1 MDPLTISA
9 IASAAPAVLQ
19 GIQSGIQGLRAGRIR
34 NRRPTYNIPK
44 EIYDN
49 VATATGAYNAASMY
63 GMPGQGRIQN
73 NIAGS
78 QAASNQAIMQSQQ
91 SPAAM
96 LAGLSAVNQNTSN
109 AMANLG
115 ADAARFRQSNMDNTR
130 IGMMSAKQAL
140 AQYRDREFEI
150 NKMKPFQDA
159 MFAQGALR
167 GASQQNL
174 YGSLTSLS
182 NTAAQYGIRGG
193 FNKQTQQPSTSTT
206 INTATGVGAGA
217 QGRDAII
224 NALMNTPEYA
234 GMTRE
239 QVESIVYGV

>member
-78 QAASNQAIMQSQQ
+78 QASSNQAIMQSQQ

-96 LAGLSAVNQNTSN
+96 LAGLSSVNQNTSN

-130 IGMMSAKQAL
+130 LGMLSAKQAL
-140 AQYRDREFEI
+140 AAYKDREFEI

-174 YGSLTSLS
+174 YGAVSSLA
-182 NTAAQYGIRGG
+182 NTAGQYATRGG
-193 FNKQTQQPSTSTT
+193 FKQPSQTMAVASTVPG
-206 INTATGVGAGA
+206 TGVGT
-217 QGRDAII
+217 QGRDAVI
-224 NALMNTPEYA
+224 NTLINTPEYA

-239 QVESIVYGV
+239 QVESIVYGI